1 MTEGWSISL
10 KGKTALVTGG
20 ARGIGAETCRQLAT
34 AGADI
39 VINFSHSGRGK
50 AAAARLEQELVELG
64 VGVMRCEADVS
75 REQEVAAMVEQA
87 IARFGHID
95 ILVNNAGVCPT
106 AKFEEM
112 TYPQWQDGLDV
123 ILNGTFLVT
132 RYVIP
137 HMLKCHAGSIIMIT
151 SNATLNGGG
160 GGAYYPAAKAGM
172 EGMAKQL
179 VKEYAGRGIRVNVIQ
194 PAVIDT
200 DMLRERYPSDAD
212 IQAYGK
218 KIPLGRVGQPVDVA
232 NAVVFLASDR
242 AGYICGASLLVDG
255 GRAYYSTPK

>member
-1 MTEGWSISL
+1 MTEGWNISL
-10 KGKTALVTGG
+10 KGKVALVTGG
-20 ARGIGAETCRQLAT
+20 SRGIGAETCRQLAL
-34 AGADI
+34 AGSDV
-39 VINFSHSGRGK
+39 VINCSHSGKGRI
-50 AAAARLEQELVELG
+50 AADKLEEDLAKMG
-64 VGVMRCEADVS
+64 VGVMVCEADVS
-75 REQEVAAMVEQA
+75 DEQEVMTMVDKA

-95 ILVNNAGVCPT
+95 ILVNNAGIT
-106 AKFEEM
+106 AAAKFEEM
-112 TYPQWQDGLDV
+112 TYQQWQASLDV

-137 HMLKCHAGSIIMIT
+137 HMLTRHEGSIIMIT
-151 SNATLNGGG
+151 SNATINGGG
-160 GGAYYPAAKAGM
+160 GGAHYPAAKAGM

-179 VKEYAGRGIRVNVIQ
+179 VKEYAARGIRVNVIQ

-200 DMLRERYPSDAD
+200 DMLRERYPTDED
-212 IQAYGK
+212 VQAYAK

-232 NAVVFLASDR
+232 NAVVFLASDK